1 VVPHHLRL
9 EIEAKGQL
17 GFGRSVAWVDLAA
30 QETGTRLSYRYQA
43 QVGGT
48 VAAVGNR
55 LLGSVMKVLIRQ
67 FFKSFE
73 GRLSPQRPSRWTRL
87 WTRNRATLGGS
98 VGHADPSA
106 EIPLCLATLG
116 GAVELRSRRNRR
128 TVPASDFF
136 QGILTTAREPQEL
149 VTGLVWPKRRER
161 TGYAF
166 DEIAQ

>member
-1 VVPHHLRL
+1 MANAELMREVPL
-9 EIEAKGQL
+9 
-17 GFGRSVAWVDLAA
+17 LAA
-30 QETGTRLSYRYQA
+30 GLPF
-43 QVGGT
+43 VGHF
-48 VAAVGNR
+48 
-55 LLGSVMKVLIRQ
+55 Q
-67 FFKSFE
+67 
-73 GRLSPQRPSRWTRL
+73 
-87 WTRNRATLGGS
+87 TRNRGTLGGS
-98 VGHADPSA
+98 VAHADPSA

-166 DEIAQ
+166 DEIAQRHGDFAVAAVACAATLSAQGDTAEIRLGLGGVEDRPFAADRGIEAPCTRLRSRVGMA